1 MRAVWV
7 LIGLVIVGYV
17 QAQEVSLSADGPVR
31 VPLMIPENAR
41 LTITALGVDEIDTV
55 LTLLDEAQRVVAYS
69 DDRMVDGALVRDA
82 QIVYDR
88 PGDYLLLVDS
98 FNGVSEG
105 RVQLVIEQAP
115 LVPAL
120 RVGEAL
126 TLTLE
131 RWRPLR
137 LRLRLEDPTTLQL
150 SATSAGRRL
159 DLLAWVMIDGGSL
172 LADDDQ
178 GRFDLQAVW
187 QLPAGD
193 HELWVIDWLGRAGEV
208 QVTAQAAE

>member
-7 LIGLVIVGYV
+7 LIGLMIVGYA
-17 QAQEVSLSADGPVR
+17 QAQEVTLSADGPVR
-31 VPLMIPENAR
+31 VPLMIPANTR
-41 LTITALGVDEIDTV
+41 LTITALGMGEVDTV
-55 LTLLDEAQRVVAYS
+55 LTLLDEAQHVVAYS

-82 QIVYDR
+82 QIIYDR

-105 RVQLVIEQAP
+105 RVQLVIEQTP
-115 LVPAL
+115 LVPTL

-137 LRLRLEDPTTLQL
+137 LRLQLEDPTTLQL
-150 SATSAGRRL
+150 SAASGHRRL
-159 DLLAWVMIDGGSL
+159 DLLAWVMIDGDSL

-178 GRFDLQAVW
+178 GRFDLQTVW
-187 QLPAGD
+187 RLPAGD

-208 QVTAQAAE
+208 YLSVQRAE